1 MRTHPIV
8 EYYQALRDSA
18 PCLSRAATLPKGTK
32 PAVAGVNKG
41 NGVKQCLGENFD
53 GRVEPCP
60 TVFEIERAIAQRRRA
75 SRTVHANLVNIEFR
89 RGFYEVYAKGEDLS
103 PTAYTAVHAEDKR
116 KAFVGIHKVQNNF
129 EVVSR
134 RETPPPLPQQRLV
147 IEINNRGLFLSFC
160 CLPEAQ
166 PLHISLCTGVRVT
179 NLRYPKKDL

>member
-1 MRTHPIV
+1 MGV
-8 EYYQALRDSA
+8 CQSA
-18 PCLSRAATLPKGTK
+18 P
-32 PAVAGVNKG
+32 AVSGVNKG
-41 NGVKQCLGENFD
+41 NGVKQRLGENFD

-60 TVFEIERAIAQRRRA
+60 TVFEIERAIARRRGA

-147 IEINNRGLFLSFC
+147 IEINNWGLFLSFC

-166 PLHISLCTGVRVT
+166 PLYISLCAGGARHLSTI
-179 NLRYPKKDL
+179 P